1 MGVSES
7 ECVCAKLNC
16 ICLSL
21 SRSLYMCVHVSL
33 SLSVCVPVAL
43 SIFLSV
49 SLSRLHFKVLT
60 LRASE
65 SCHSCTADKK
75 SEKELTFVTILGN
88 HLSVIGY

>member
-1 MGVSES
+1 M
-7 ECVCAKLNC
+7 CAKLNC

-21 SRSLYMCVHVSL
+21 SRSLYMCVRHSLSL
-33 SLSVCVPVAL
+33 SLSVCVSVAL
-43 SIFLSV
+43 SISLSV

-75 SEKELTFVTILGN
+75 SEKELTFVTILGK